1 MSDYSASLSQQ
12 IQFTVYVPVHT
23 PLKMAHIRTSHIV
36 SDGPILPDIL
46 EFVSV
51 YTTSIKAI
59 APSLPNRDLTSPLT
73 QSPISSQVQ
82 HSINHYSTS
91 LSDISYISI
100 AQLSSNFSVL
110 HLSSFPYLVGQES
123 LHHHYALLVTALTLL
138 LLANQQHPIM
148 THRLRWSSNAS
159 HVYLRDIQ
167 DFSSAN

>member
-1 MSDYSASLSQQ
+1 MSDSSASLSQQ
-12 IQFTVYVPVHT
+12 IKFTVYVPVHT
-23 PLKMAHIRTSHIV
+23 PLKMAHVSTSYRIGRSSPSRHCKN
-36 SDGPILPDIL
+36 S
-46 EFVSV
+46 SV

-110 HLSSFPYLVGQES
+110 HLSSFPSLVGQES